1 MNYTQDHNFILCN
14 ADTDSISFCKN
25 DMSSFSEE
33 EQEQLLN
40 EINSLLPEKII
51 FEHDGVFETVVV
63 LKAKNY
69 ILYDGKKIKIKG
81 SALKASTKEAALK
94 EMINRFVEVLVKE
107 GLNNDRLVNIYHE
120 YIIEAR
126 EIRDIM
132 RWSSRKTI
140 TDSVLNPERTNE
152 QKVFD
157 ALEGEEIQQG
167 DRRYF
172 YFKEDNSLGLAE
184 QFDGNYNRTKLYE
197 KIWKTANIFETVV
210 DKSLFTKYHLKRSKE
225 LINNL

>member
-1 MNYTQDHNFILCN
+1 MYNFNILN
-14 ADTDSISFCKN
+14 VDTDSFTMYEKDFKPLSIEERIKLLKELN
-25 DMSSFSEE
+25 D
-33 EQEQLLN
+33 
-40 EINSLLPEKII
+40 NSPSGLAWED
-51 FEHDGVFETVVV
+51 DGYYESIVVIR
-63 LKAKNY
+63 AKNY
-69 ILYDGKKIKIKG
+69 VLYDGNKIKIKG
-81 SALKASTKEAALK
+81 SALKGSTKEAALK

-126 EIRDIM
+126 EIKDIM

-225 LINNL
+225 LINSL